1 MRIGEARHIGRL
13 LDGLPAE
20 DISPCLNL
28 GSSTR
33 QFRENDQ
40 PHIDEYLF
48 RPLEERAVKVVHA
61 DMKEDDGVDIAGD
74 IYDPSVREKIRTLG
88 PRLILCCNMFEHVS
102 DRERLAVSLENLVI
116 ERGYVL
122 LTVPFSYPIHY
133 DPIDTYFRPSP
144 EELAALF
151 PNFRKV
157 DSIIVSDTT
166 YLQDLRQA
174 NSLAGLLGHFFISAL
189 KFVAIWRGKRK
200 WLSHFHRYFW
210 LFRPYKVTLLLLQ
223 KNERLQAQA
232 EAAAPG
238 LP

>member
-1 MRIGEARHIGRL
+1 MRSGEARHVGRL
-13 LDGLPAE
+13 LSELPAE
-20 DISPCLNL
+20 AISPCLNL

-33 QFRENDQ
+33 DYRKNDQ

-48 RPLEERAVKVVHA
+48 RPLEMRAIKVVHA

-74 IYDPSVREKIRTLG
+74 IYDPSIYEKIRALD
-88 PRLILCCNMFEHVS
+88 PRLILCCNMFEHVT
-102 DRERLAVSLENLVI
+102 DRERLASSLESLLH

-122 LTVPFSYPIHY
+122 LTVPFSYPLHY

-151 PNFRKV
+151 PNFRMV

-166 YLQDLRQA
+166 YFQDLRRE
-174 NSLAGLLGHFFISAL
+174 NNLAGLLQHFFISAL
-189 KFVAIWRGKRK
+189 KFAAIWRGKRK
-200 WLSHFHRYFW
+200 WLAHFHRYLW

-223 KNERLQAQA
+223 KN
-232 EAAAPG
+232 
-238 LP
+238 